1 MIKEFI
7 FESFR
12 QLKTIDEKI
21 DYLRELAT
29 LNHNL
34 KINIDNLI
42 KAWEQERD

>member
-1 MIKEFI
+1 MAKEFI

-34 KINIDNLI
+34 NINIENLI
-42 KAWEQERD
+42 KAWEEER

>member
-1 MIKEFI
+1 MTKEFI

-34 KINIDNLI
+34 DINVENLI
-42 KAWEQERD
+42 KAWEEER